1 MIITDQIGRGEVLL
15 PINHNINK
23 FVIYKALFKIKTQEI
38 ARFVFAS
45 NEKNSH
51 LSARMMAYTVQLLR
65 HDMYCPIKAEIRQLI
80 TNCYSYDYII
90 TFKYK
95 RFDAWENVWIVAGG

>member
-1 MIITDQIGRGEVLL
+1 MKICYQLIITLT
-15 PINHNINK
+15 K

-95 RFDAWENVWIVAGG
+95 RFDAWENF

>member
-1 MIITDQIGRGEVLL
+1 MITDRIGLHSVLL
-15 PINHNINK
+15 PINHNLDE

-38 ARFVFAS
+38 AIFVFAS

-51 LSARMMAYTVQLLR
+51 LNARMMAYTVQLLR

-95 RFDAWENVWIVAGG
+95 RFDAWENF